1 MSNID
6 PNYEP
11 GRTTT
16 IRVERR
22 SNTAAWWVV
31 GVIAVAAIGVT
42 GYVAANQNP
51 SPTAQQLQATADQ
64 AHAQGVADG
73 AQQAQAIQ
81 SAQSAA
87 QAQQMSADQAAQS
100 RAAAEAAADRSAMSA
115 DQAARNSSATVER
128 SDNPP
133 PTATQPSDQ
142 NSSAGGQ

>member
-64 AHAQGVADG
+64 AL
-73 AQQAQAIQ
+73 
-81 SAQSAA
+81 SAA
-87 QAQQMSADQAAQS
+87 QAAQSTANSAQQAAQ
-100 RAAAEAAADRSAMSA
+100 AAQQSA
-115 DQAARNSSATVER
+115 DSAHSDINALTQRVNTLEAHHKKGER
-128 SDNPP
+128 
-133 PTATQPSDQ
+133 
-142 NSSAGGQ
+142 G